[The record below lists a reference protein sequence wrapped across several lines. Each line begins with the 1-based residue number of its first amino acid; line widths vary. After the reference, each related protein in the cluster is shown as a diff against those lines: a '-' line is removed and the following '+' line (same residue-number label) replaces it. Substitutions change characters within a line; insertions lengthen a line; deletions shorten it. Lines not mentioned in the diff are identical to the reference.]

1 MPKKR
6 ELTRKIFPVEIR
18 KGGKVIAGERV
29 GTISYDCVGEG
40 VVTEDFVKGLLSFD
54 SKEHVI
60 VVVSGEHKI
69 YVALE
74 KDVVPIE
81 V

>member
-1 MPKKR
+1 MKKSKP
-6 ELTRKIFPVEIR
+6 TRKILPVEIR
-18 KGGKVIAGERV
+18 KGDKVIAGERV
-29 GTISYDCVGEG
+29 GTIPYKAVSEG
-40 VVTEDFVKGLLSFD
+40 VVTEDFVKGILSFD
-54 SKEHVI
+54 SKEHVV

-74 KDVVPIE
+74 ENVVPIE